1 VADADAAI
9 LAELAA
15 AVAERR
21 PVALAT
27 VVETHRSAPRRA
39 GAKMLVY
46 GSDRRV
52 GTVGGG
58 DMEARVVTE
67 AHRSLQDGKPRL
79 LRYELLDAVRGDP
92 GVCGGEVTIY
102 VEPHMPAHTVYVV
115 GCGHVGRAVVDLA
128 HWLGY
133 RTVASDD
140 RTELVTAEALP
151 GADVLL
157 PGSIADA
164 LEAEPIDPDTS
175 VVVVTRSSDV
185 DAEILPP
192 LLATPARYIGVM
204 GSRRRWEVTRRALAA
219 AGAGPDDL
227 DRVHCPIGVEV
238 GAETL
243 EEIAV
248 SILAEVIA
256 NNRTPGIDLDAPEPG
271 PG

>member
-1 VADADAAI
+1 MADPDAAI
-9 LAELAA
+9 LTELAA
-15 AVAERR
+15 AVTERR

-46 GSDRRV
+46 GDGRPV

-58 DMEARVVTE
+58 DMEARVVAE
-67 AHRSLQDGKPRL
+67 ALRSLEDGHPRL

-92 GVCGGEVTIY
+92 GVCGGEVAIY
-102 VEPHMPAHTVYVV
+102 VEPHMPAHTVFVV

-133 RTVASDD
+133 RTVATDD

-151 GADVLL
+151 DADVLL

-164 LEAEPIDPDTS
+164 LKAEPIGPDTS
-175 VVVVTRSSDV
+175 VVVVTRSSEV
-185 DAEILPP
+185 DTEILPP

-204 GSRRRWEVTRRALAA
+204 GSRRRWEVTRRALGA
-219 AGAGPDDL
+219 AGVEPDDL

-243 EEIAV
+243 GEIAV
-248 SILAEVIA
+248 SIMAEVIA
-256 NNRTPGIDLDAPEPG
+256 GNRTPGIEPDAPEPG
-271 PG
+271 SG